1 MKTLIVQSASKQELK
16 MMAAIAKKMGLK
28 TKFLNKSEIEDIALA
43 QAMDKNRTNEYV
55 NTDTFLQKLKSQ

>member
-16 MMAAIAKKMGLK
+16 MMAALAKNMGLK
-28 TKFLNKSEIEDIALA
+28 TKILNQSEMEAIALA

>member
-1 MKTLIVQSASKQELK
+1 MKTLLVQSASKQDLK
-16 MMAAIAKKMGLK
+16 MMVAIAKNMGLK
-28 TKFLNKSEIEDIALA
+28 TKILNQSEMEAIALA